1 MDATLHL
8 APFNLSP
15 RLPERDKAAAAKPSG
30 HGSRNLLLELLVAIP
45 YFVIR
50 ARTDDVGLVL
60 QADHCGRPAAASLGD
75 RTLRIRP
82 VCTSNQTTAGKSDG
96 HFVFKMIIILS
107 LNISWVN
114 TFWKRVVDRY
124 PLARFK
130 LDKLKYILEAPK
142 MSHLSARRCHRAN
155 VQANN
160 RTGKNNYR
168 AQQTLQAD
176 DG

>member
-1 MDATLHL
+1 MDATLHP

-75 RTLRIRP
+75 RTVRIRP

-107 LNISWVN
+107 LN
-114 TFWKRVVDRY
+114 TFWKLVVDRY